1 MVRKRQALA
10 PLPAARAA
18 AVRTASAS
26 DPAGRWQAWA
36 TELQAKASAS
46 LQLRLPD
53 LEWLAARGISAE
65 AASWAGL
72 GWLAQ
77 DIRPD
82 RASIGLPPER
92 NGKNN
97 LWVPSGLVIPT
108 LVDGR
113 IHRLRI
119 RRTPQDRERL
129 LPDLKYYQVEGSG
142 RAPYAIEPSGPLRGV
157 VIVEAELDAIAC
169 ADAHPDVMAVSVQ
182 TAAGGV
188 TEALRA
194 LIASAPVILLALDAD
209 SGDSPAGPKAV
220 RAWMDAHRQARFWPV
235 PSGKDPGDY
244 AAQGD
249 LRSWI
254 EAGLPPKIAAPA
266 APAAAPAQP
275 EVPAAVVPAIQDQ
288 PLPLV
293 DKTLGGEGVRHYILS
308 LPGGVEV
315 DVVNNQAL
323 WEQLVAAGR
332 LVFSEWELRRLQA
345 ACEGMEA
352 DTRAE
357 AVRAAVDAKE
367 LFPWAYVCRG
377 EVVA

>member
-1 MVRKRQALA
+1 MHPLVPEIAARLGLLRSGERFAGRCPDCGGGDDSTRFVFWPTGVYKCFACDLRGDLVKWLRTRDDMNCRDAHQAAGRECSTACQQYAACRDGGAVVRKRQALA

-18 AVRTASAS
+18 AVRTAAAA

-36 TELQAKASAS
+36 SELQVKAADS

-53 LEWLAARGISAE
+53 LDWLAARGISAE
-65 AASWAGL
+65 AARRAGL
-72 GWLAQ
+72 GWLSQ
-77 DIRPD
+77 DLRPD

-92 NGKNN
+92 NGKTN
-97 LWVPSGLVIPT
+97 LWIPAGLVIPT
-108 LVDGR
+108 WMDGR

-142 RAPYAIEPSGPLRGV
+142 RAPYAIAPTGPQRGV
-157 VIVEAELDAIAC
+157 VIVEAELDAVAC
-169 ADAHPDVMAVSVQ
+169 ASAHPDIMAVSVQ

-244 AAQGD
+244 AALGD

-266 APAAAPAQP
+266 SPSAAPAQP
-275 EVPAAVVPAIQDQ
+275 EVPAAVAPAIQD
-288 PLPLV
+288 
-293 DKTLGGEGVRHYILS
+293 
-308 LPGGVEV
+308 
-315 DVVNNQAL
+315 
-323 WEQLVAAGR
+323 
-332 LVFSEWELRRLQA
+332 
-345 ACEGMEA
+345 
-352 DTRAE
+352 
-357 AVRAAVDAKE
+357 
-367 LFPWAYVCRG
+367 
-377 EVVA
+377 